1 MVVGG
6 EHMTP
11 DVSIR
16 PGVGMLGL
24 FQHMKYRPWYALG
37 ELVDNSLQSYLS
49 NRDRLRDIEGPD
61 YRLKVD
67 IELSKDDGGS
77 IIIRDNAAGI
87 SLADWPR
94 AFLVAE
100 PPSDASGLSQFG
112 IGMKAACCWF
122 ADEWSLRTTHLG
134 EDVSRSVTFNV
145 PQIISSRDDTLAA
158 YEEPMDWR
166 QHFTELRLWN
176 LHRIPQ
182 TRTIGKM
189 RNYLGAIYRQ
199 FLRNDDI
206 LLTFNGEAVDYVEP
220 PVLWAPRWDAP
231 AGSDPV
237 EWRKDVDI
245 RLESGRRVTG
255 FVAIRETGSTTD
267 AGLALFYR
275 RKVVTGAGDES
286 YRPPDVFGQGNTFAS
301 QRVFGELNMDD
312 FNVTYTKDA
321 IVWYDEE
328 EEFLDLLRE
337 HLNEGDLP
345 LLRQAGKYRSRVA
358 SLPKEHHAQDVVDRT
373 SQLLEQAPDLSDDE
387 PLLPEDIT
395 WQEPLVPEPEPEPAA
410 AARSVFAGRQTE
422 VLVSGTTWTVHLEL
436 VNDLAM
442 SDWVSSVKDP
452 ESSANKV
459 TVTVNQAHPFMR
471 AFCEAPDQE
480 LEPVWRVAIALGLGQ
495 EIARQSGVAKAGVVT
510 KKVNLLLRSVLSK
523 QVP

>member
-1 MVVGG
+1 MS
-6 EHMTP
+6 
-11 DVSIR
+11 DAVSIR

-49 NRDRLRDIEGPD
+49 NRDRLRDIEGQD

-67 IELSKDDGGS
+67 IELSKEDGGS
-77 IIIRDNAAGI
+77 IHIRDNAAGI
-87 SLADWPR
+87 SRADWPR

-134 EDVSRSVTFNV
+134 EDLSRSVTFNV
-145 PQIISSRDDTLAA
+145 PQIIASRDDQLAA
-158 YEEPMDWR
+158 HDEPSDWR
-166 QHFTELRLWN
+166 NHFTELRLWN

-182 TRTIGKM
+182 TRTIAKM
-189 RNYLGAIYRQ
+189 RTYLGAIYRQ

-206 LLTFNGEAVDYVEP
+206 ILTFNGEAVDYVEP
-220 PVLWAPRWDAP
+220 RILVAPRWDAEEG
-231 AGSDPV
+231 AEPV
-237 EWRKDVDI
+237 EWRKPVDI

-255 FVAIRETGSTTD
+255 FVAIRETGSTSD

-286 YRPPDVFGQGNTFAS
+286 YRPPDIFGQGNTFAS

-328 EEFLDLLRE
+328 EEFLELLRE
-337 HLNEGDLP
+337 HLNEGAFP
-345 LLRQAGKYRSRVA
+345 LLRQANNYRSRVA
-358 SLPKEHHAQDVVDRT
+358 APPARGRVQDVVNRAGE
-373 SQLLEQAPDLSDDE
+373 LLGDSEDLSAASGAGEPDDADAVDPSS
-387 PLLPEDIT
+387 PLEKVLKDAT
-395 WQEPLVPEPEPEPAA
+395 TLVADKDVVIAFSGSSWLVKLRWVANESREQWLT
-410 AARSVFAGRQTE
+410 SVR
-422 VLVSGTTWTVHLEL
+422 
-436 VNDLAM
+436 DM
-442 SDWVSSVKDP
+442 SSKQNV
-452 ESSANKV
+452 V
-459 TVTVNQAHPFMR
+459 TVTLNQAHPFMR
-471 AFCEAPDQE
+471 AFCEAPGQDIE
-480 LEPVWRVAIALGLGQ
+480 AVWRVAVALGLGQ
-495 EIARQSGVAKAGVVT
+495 EIARESGVTQAGIVT
-510 KKVNLLLRSVLSK
+510 SRVNRLLRTTLSK
-523 QVP
+523 QV